1 MKFLLSGGGTGGHL
15 FPAIALA
22 EEIIQRKKGNEV
34 LFVGAERGIER
45 EILPQK
51 GYECVFLN
59 IKPLRGRGILGFFS
73 GLLSLPVAIIKSM
86 TIIKKFNPDAI
97 IGSGGYAC
105 APVIIAAFLLNKK
118 SFLLEQNIIPGFT
131 NRVLAR
137 FVDTII
143 TAFKNSY
150 KYFKNKNVEW
160 LGNPVRRQLFDNYL
174 NDSIEDQY
182 FTILIF
188 GGSQGAHFV
197 NNIVVDAVKIISS
210 KGESVNITHQ
220 TGKKDFEEIK
230 RKYSEANIKAYVTEF
245 IDDMS
250 TAYRAADLVICRSG
264 ATSIAEITVCK
275 KPSILIPY
283 PYAADDHQRL
293 NAIEL
298 VNAGAAVMLEQKD
311 ITPEILADTILSL
324 KNDPERLKSMAE
336 QAGRIAK
343 PEAAREIMDYIVA
356 AIKGKRG

>member
-22 EEIIQRKKGNEV
+22 EEILQRKKGNEV

-51 GYECVFLN
+51 GYDAVFLN
-59 IKPLRGRGILGFFS
+59 VKPLRGKGIYGFIS
-73 GLLSLPVAIIKSM
+73 GLVSLPVAIIRAMSV
-86 TIIKKFNPDAI
+86 IRKFNPDAV

-105 APVIIAAFLLNKK
+105 APVIIAAYLMKKK
-118 SFLLEQNIIPGFT
+118 SFLLEQNIVPGFT
-131 NRVLAR
+131 NRILSR
-137 FVDTII
+137 FVYAII

-160 LGNPVRRQLFDNYL
+160 LGNPVRRQLFNNYL
-174 NDSIEDQY
+174 SESIDDRY
-182 FTILIF
+182 FTILVF

-197 NNIVVDAVKIISS
+197 NNVVAEAMKIIAER
-210 KGESVNITHQ
+210 GETVNITHQ
-220 TGKKDFEEIK
+220 TGKKDFEDIK
-230 RKYSEANIKAYVTEF
+230 KKYSDAGVSAYVTEF
-245 IDDMS
+245 IEDMS

-275 KPSILIPY
+275 KPSVLIPY
-283 PYAADDHQRL
+283 PFAADDHQRL

-311 ITPEILADTILSL
+311 LTPLILAETIISL
-324 KNDPERLKSMAE
+324 KNDPQRLKNMSE

-343 PEAAREIMDYIVA
+343 PEAAREIMDFIVA
-356 AIKGKRG
+356 SVKGKRG

>member
-22 EEIIQRKKGNEV
+22 EEILQRKKGNEV
-34 LFVGAERGIER
+34 LFVGAECGIEKD
-45 EILPQK
+45 ILPQK
-51 GYECVFLN
+51 GYECILLD
-59 IKPLRGRGILGFFS
+59 IKPLRGRGITGFIS
-73 GLLSLPVAIIKSM
+73 SLISLPAAIIRSVAIIR
-86 TIIKKFNPDAI
+86 KFNPDAV

-105 APVIIAAFLLNKK
+105 APVIIAAFLLRKK
-118 SFLLEQNIIPGFT
+118 SFLLEQNIVPGFT
-131 NRVLAR
+131 NRILSR
-137 FVDTII
+137 FVYAVI

-150 KYFKNKNVEW
+150 KFFKNRNVEW

-174 NDSIEDQY
+174 NESIQDEL
-182 FTILIF
+182 FTVLVF

-197 NNIVVDAVKIISS
+197 NNIVVDAIKILSQ
-210 KGESVNITHQ
+210 KGETINITHQ

-230 RKYSEANIKAYVTEF
+230 RKYSESGINAYVTEF
-245 IDDMS
+245 IEDMS

-264 ATSIAEITVCK
+264 ATSIAEITICK

-311 ITPEILADTILSL
+311 ITPELLADTILSL
-324 KNDPERLKSMAE
+324 KREPQRLRSMSE
-336 QAGRIAK
+336 HAGKIAK
-343 PEAAREIMDYIVA
+343 PEAAREIMDYIIA
-356 AIKGKRG
+356 TLKGKRG

>member
-1 MKFLLSGGGTGGHL
+1 MRFLLSGGGTGGHL

-22 EEIIQRKKGNEV
+22 EEIISRKKGNEV

-51 GYECVFLN
+51 GYDCVFLD
-59 IKPLRGRGILGFFS
+59 IRPLRGGGLLGFLS
-73 GLLSLPVAIIKSM
+73 GLFLLPVAILKAM
-86 TIIKKFNPDAI
+86 LIIKRFNPDAV

-105 APVIIAAFLLNKK
+105 APVIIAAYLMGKK
-118 SFLLEQNIIPGFT
+118 RFLLEQNIIPGFT

-137 FVDTII
+137 FVDAVI

-150 KYFKNKNVEW
+150 KYFKAKRVEW
-160 LGNPVRRQLFDNYL
+160 LGNPVRRQLFDNFL
-174 NDSIEDQY
+174 NDSIEDNI
-182 FTILIF
+182 FTVLVF
-188 GGSQGAHFV
+188 GGSQGAHFI
-197 NNIVVDAVKIISS
+197 NNIAVEAFKIINER
-210 KGESVNITHQ
+210 KESINITHQ

-230 RKYSEANIKAYVTEF
+230 KRYSEASITAYVTEF

-250 TAYRAADLVICRSG
+250 TAYRTADLVICRSG

-298 VNAGAAVMLEQKD
+298 VNAGAAIMLEQEKL
-311 ITPEILADTILSL
+311 TPEILADTIISL
-324 KNDPERLKSMAE
+324 KNDPARLKSMAE
-336 QAGRIAK
+336 NASHMAR
-343 PEAAREIMDYIVA
+343 PEAAREIMDFVITIV
-356 AIKGKRG
+356 KGKRG

>member
-1 MKFLLSGGGTGGHL
+1 MRFILSGGGTGGHL
-15 FPAIALA
+15 FPAISLA
-22 EEIIQRKKGNEV
+22 EEILQRKKENDV
-34 LFVGAERGIER
+34 LFIGAERGIEK

-51 GYECVFLN
+51 GYKSLFLN
-59 IKPLRGRGILGFFS
+59 IKPLRGKGVLGFIS
-73 GLLSLPVAIIKSM
+73 GLISLPLAIIKAM
-86 TIIKKFNPDAI
+86 VIIKKFNPDAV

-105 APVIIAAFLLNKK
+105 APVIVAAYFMRKK

-131 NRVLAR
+131 NRILSR
-137 FVDTII
+137 FVFAII

-160 LGNPVRRQLFDNYL
+160 LGNPVRHQLFDNYL
-174 NDSIEDQY
+174 NKSIEDEY
-182 FTILIF
+182 FTILVF
-188 GGSQGAHFV
+188 GGSQGAHFI
-197 NNIVVDAVKIISS
+197 NDIVVEAMKILSS
-210 KGESVNITHQ
+210 RKETVNITHQ
-220 TGKKDFEEIK
+220 TGKKDYEEVK
-230 RKYSEANIKAYVTEF
+230 RRYLEANVNAYVTEF

-250 TAYRAADLVICRSG
+250 TAYRVADLVICRSG

-283 PYAADDHQRL
+283 PYAADNHQRL

-311 ITPEILADTILSL
+311 VTPEILADTIISL
-324 KNDPERLKSMAE
+324 KRDPQRLKSMSE

-343 PEAAREIMDYIVA
+343 PEAAREIMDFIVA
-356 AIKGKRG
+356 AAKGKIK

>member
-22 EEIIQRKKGNEV
+22 EEILQRKKGNEV

-45 EILPQK
+45 EILPEK
-51 GYECVFLN
+51 GYNSVFLN
-59 IKPLRGRGILGFFS
+59 IKPIRGRGILGFIS
-73 GLLSLPVAIIKSM
+73 GILSIPVAVIKAMLIIKR
-86 TIIKKFNPDAI
+86 FNPDAV

-105 APVIIAAFLLNKK
+105 APVIIAAYLMNKK

-131 NRVLAR
+131 NRVLSR
-137 FVDTII
+137 FVYAII

-150 KYFKNKNVEW
+150 KYFKNKKVEW

-174 NDSIEDQY
+174 NDSIDDNY
-182 FTILIF
+182 FTILVF

-197 NNIVVDAVKIISS
+197 NDVVAEAMKIIN
-210 KGESVNITHQ
+210 KRGVSVNITHQ

-230 RKYSEANIKAYVTEF
+230 KRYADAGVNAYVTEF
-245 IDDMS
+245 IEDMS

-275 KPSILIPY
+275 KPSVLIPY

-298 VNAGAAVMLEQKD
+298 VNAGAAIMLEQKD
-311 ITPEILADTILSL
+311 VTPEILADTIISL
-324 KNDPERLKSMAE
+324 KNDPARLKSMAE

-343 PEAAREIMDYIVA
+343 PEAAREIMDFVIASV
-356 AIKGKRG
+356 KGKRG

>member
-1 MKFLLSGGGTGGHL
+1 MRFILSGGGTGGHL

-22 EEIIQRKKGNEV
+22 EEIIERKKGNEV
-34 LFVGAERGIER
+34 LFIGASRGIER

-51 GYECVFLN
+51 GYECEFLD
-59 IKPLRGRGILGFFS
+59 IKPLRGHGFFGFLS
-73 GLLSLPVAIIKSM
+73 GLFSLPVAIIKSM
-86 TIIKKFNPDAI
+86 MIIRRFNPDAV

-105 APVIIAAFLLNKK
+105 APVIIAAYLLNKK

-131 NRVLAR
+131 NRVLSR

-174 NDSIEDQY
+174 NDSIEDEY
-182 FTILIF
+182 FTILAF

-197 NNIVVDAVKIISS
+197 NNIVVDAIKILYDR
-210 KGESVNITHQ
+210 GVSVNITHQ

-230 RKYSEANIKAYVTEF
+230 KRYDEFGIKAYVTEF

-250 TAYRAADLVICRSG
+250 TAYRASDLVICRSG

-311 ITPEILADTILSL
+311 ITPNILAETIISL
-324 KNDPERLKSMAE
+324 KNDPVRLKNMAE

-343 PEAAREIMDYIVA
+343 PEAAREIMDFIISAV
-356 AIKGKRG
+356 KGKRG

>member
-1 MKFLLSGGGTGGHL
+1 MRFLLSGGGTGGHL

-22 EEIIQRKKGNEV
+22 EEILQRKKGNIV
-34 LFVGAERGIER
+34 LFVDAERGIER

-51 GYECVFLN
+51 GYDAVFLN
-59 IKPLRGRGILGFFS
+59 IKPLRGKGVLGFIS
-73 GLLSLPVAIIKSM
+73 GLLSLPVAVLKAMSIIR
-86 TIIKKFNPDAI
+86 KFIPDAV

-105 APVIIAAFLLNKK
+105 APVIIAAYLMRRK
-118 SFLLEQNIIPGFT
+118 SFLLEQNIVPGFT
-131 NRVLAR
+131 NRILSR
-137 FVDTII
+137 FVSAII

-150 KYFKNKNVEW
+150 KYFSNKNVEW
-160 LGNPVRRQLFDNYL
+160 LGNPVRRQLFNNYL
-174 NDSIEDQY
+174 SDSIEDKY
-182 FTILIF
+182 FTILVF
-188 GGSQGAHFV
+188 GGSQGARFV
-197 NNIVVDAVKIISS
+197 NNVVAEAMKIVYGR
-210 KGESVNITHQ
+210 GETVNITHQ
-220 TGKKDFEEIK
+220 TGKKDYEEIK
-230 RKYSEANIKAYVTEF
+230 KRYMDAGVNAYVTEF
-245 IDDMS
+245 IEDMS

-311 ITPEILADTILSL
+311 VTPEILADTIICL
-324 KNDPERLKSMAE
+324 KNDPQRLRNMAE

-343 PEAAREIMDYIVA
+343 PEAAREIMDFIVA
-356 AIKGKRG
+356 SVKGKRG

>member
-22 EEIIQRKKGNEV
+22 EEILQRKKGNEV
-34 LFVGAERGIER
+34 LFVGAKRGIEY

-51 GYECVFLN
+51 GYPSMFLD
-59 IKPLRGRGILGFFS
+59 IKPLRGGGIAGFIS
-73 GLLSLPVAIIKSM
+73 GLISLPIAILKAMQIIKR
-86 TIIKKFNPDAI
+86 FDPDAV

-105 APVIIAAFLLNKK
+105 APVIIAAYLLGKK
-118 SFLLEQNIIPGFT
+118 SFLLEQNIVPGFT
-131 NRVLAR
+131 NRILSR
-137 FVDTII
+137 FVYSVI
-143 TAFKNSY
+143 TSFKNSY

-160 LGNPVRRQLFDNYL
+160 LGNPVRHQLFDNYL
-174 NDSIEDQY
+174 NDSIEDEY

-197 NNIVVDAVKIISS
+197 NDVVVEAIKIVFSR
-210 KGESVNITHQ
+210 GESCNITHQ
-220 TGKKDFEEIK
+220 TGKRDFEEVKK
-230 RKYSEANIKAYVTEF
+230 RYKEAGINAYVTEF
-245 IDDMS
+245 IEDMS

-264 ATSIAEITVCK
+264 ATSIAELTVCK

-298 VNAGAAVMLEQKD
+298 VNAGAALMFEQKD
-311 ITPEILADTILSL
+311 LTPEILADAIISL
-324 KNDPERLKSMAE
+324 KKDPQRLKRMAE
-336 QAGRIAK
+336 QAGRMAK
-343 PEAAREIMDYIVA
+343 PEAAREIMDYIVSV
-356 AIKGKRG
+356 IKGKRG